1 MMNFPPFFSEW
12 KFRWNISKSTDFCWQ
27 RSYTDPGLF
36 KEMDLEDFLESH
48 GFLDNDND
56 MLENPVLG
64 TKTVVID
71 DEVGIQK

>member
-1 MMNFPPFFSEW
+1 
-12 KFRWNISKSTDFCWQ
+12 
-27 RSYTDPGLF
+27 
-36 KEMDLEDFLESH
+36 MDLEDFLESH

>member
-1 MMNFPPFFSEW
+1 
-12 KFRWNISKSTDFCWQ
+12 
-27 RSYTDPGLF
+27 
-36 KEMDLEDFLESH
+36 MDLEDFLESH

-71 DEVGIQK
+71 DEVGIEDGYLWVGGKSCYWQVSIVFNSMFRFMFFWQWFMISWL